1 MHEMHTSS
9 QAKNK
14 LFVTNFD
21 DKMSK
26 PHNSGT
32 NGQYNDEYDKIAFEK
47 TRKRHYIPRKINY
60 DLWTSTPN
68 IANIPASC
76 DDEMYDDLIVTTVDL
91 TMVRNA
97 AANALTAL
105 VSQTMSIDSS
115 TQVTEDNCLKVS
127 DVYVDSWGVIR
138 CSRFNCKL
146 NLCTSISLLSALLSS
161 MHGERSDRMH

>member
-1 MHEMHTSS
+1 MPDMNPSS

-14 LFVTNFD
+14 LLVTNFD
-21 DKMSK
+21 DRMSK

-68 IANIPASC
+68 IANIPPSC

-105 VSQTMSIDSS
+105 VSQTMSLD
-115 TQVTEDNCLKVS
+115 
-127 DVYVDSWGVIR
+127 
-138 CSRFNCKL
+138 
-146 NLCTSISLLSALLSS
+146 
-161 MHGERSDRMH
+161 